1 MWIEGPAVI
10 SFRERRPWLVGII
23 SILAIVAGLTLA
35 FSVNHFKSLRGVYAV
50 SADLRD
56 AAGLQPGNE
65 VRVAGV
71 KVGRVTGIRLT
82 DDAARVQLEV
92 ENDVRLPEETR
103 VEVKLKTILGQK
115 FVDLQLP
122 KAYVEAGSGG
132 KDPSSATAGF
142 LSDGAVIPRSQTKV
156 PFEIYQA
163 ANEGTQVLTGI
174 DKKALRRLLVV
185 LSGTADQSK
194 EELAHALTSLN
205 RAAAVLSPKSKDIS
219 TLLRNSRKVTAS
231 LAGSDT
237 NIEGILDRAS
247 NVLGT
252 LADRRQTITSLLA
265 ATNDLTLNLGLLI
278 KDARGSIELGTADLN
293 GVLATVQ
300 TESDSIDAALSRFGV
315 AQEMF
320 GRPVALGRFI
330 EGHACAITTEDT
342 CVPKGSPADPGF
354 PIKGTQPEHSEQ
366 QL

>member
-1 MWIEGPAVI
+1 MI

-23 SILAIVAGLTLA
+23 SIVAIAAGLTLA
-35 FSVNHFKSLRGVYAV
+35 FSVNHFQSLRGVYTV

-71 KVGRVTGIRLT
+71 KVGHVTAISLT
-82 DDAARVQLEV
+82 DDSARVQLEI
-92 ENDVRLPEETR
+92 EKDIRLPQETR
-103 VEVKLKTILGQK
+103 LEVKLKTILGQK
-115 FVDLQLP
+115 FVDLQFP
-122 KAYVEAGSGG
+122 KGYVEAASGG
-132 KDPSSATAGF
+132 NDPSGATEGYLA
-142 LSDGAVIPRSQTKV
+142 DGAVIPREQTKI

-163 ANEGTQVLTGI
+163 ANEGTQLLSGI

-194 EELAHALTSLN
+194 EELAHALSSLSH
-205 RAAAVLSPKSKDIS
+205 AAGVLSPKSKDIS
-219 TLLRNSRKVTAS
+219 QLLRNSKKVTAS

-237 NIEGILDRAS
+237 DIEGILDRAS

-278 KDARGSIELGTADLN
+278 KDARGSIDLGTADLN
-293 GVLATVQ
+293 TILATVQ
-300 TESDSIDAALSRFGV
+300 SESKSIDAALADFGV

-320 GRPVALGRFI
+320 ARPLSFGRFI

-342 CVPKGSPADPGF
+342 CEPSGSPADPGF
-354 PIKGTQPEHSEQ
+354 PVKGTQPQGSGQ
-366 QL
+366 QI